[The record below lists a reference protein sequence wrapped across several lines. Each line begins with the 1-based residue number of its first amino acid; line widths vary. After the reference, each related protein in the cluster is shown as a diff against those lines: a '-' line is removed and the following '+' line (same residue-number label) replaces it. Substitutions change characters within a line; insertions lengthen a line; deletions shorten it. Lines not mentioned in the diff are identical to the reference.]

1 MYKALMDRHMYRWQ
15 MDRWRVIYII
25 SYHIPYGLWVM
36 ASTQI
41 PNYETRSLANNLK
54 SKNQELSSL
63 FMTHRIN
70 GMHALIKFPE
80 YIPYGLGV
88 MARTRSGTYRRTDT
102 SYQWDACTHKVSWI
116 YSIRFRSYG
125 LDMKWDVWTDRL
137 TDGQMDGR
145 TDGDVRD
152 GQG

>member
-1 MYKALMDRHMYRWQ
+1 
-15 MDRWRVIYII
+15 
-25 SYHIPYGLWVM
+25 M

-70 GMHALIKFPE
+70 AMHALIKFPE

-88 MARTRSGTYRRTDT
+88 MARTRSGTYTDG
-102 SYQWDACTHKVSWI
+102 
-116 YSIRFRSYG
+116 R
-125 LDMKWDVWTDRL
+125 MDRQ
-137 TDGQMDGR
+137 TDGQ
-145 TDGDVRD
+145 TDVRD

>member
-1 MYKALMDRHMYRWQ
+1 
-15 MDRWRVIYII
+15 
-25 SYHIPYGLWVM
+25 M

-70 GMHALIKFPE
+70 AMHAHIKFPE
-80 YIPYGLGV
+80 YIPYGLEV
-88 MARTRSGTYRRTDT
+88 MAGTRSGTY
-102 SYQWDACTHKVSWI
+102 
-116 YSIRFRSYG
+116 
-125 LDMKWDVWTDRL
+125 
-137 TDGQMDGR
+137 GR
-145 TDGDVRD
+145 TDGRTNRWTDGRTDVRD

>member
-1 MYKALMDRHMYRWQ
+1 
-15 MDRWRVIYII
+15 
-25 SYHIPYGLWVM
+25 M

-41 PNYETRSLANNLK
+41 PNYGTRSLANNLK

-70 GMHALIKFPE
+70 AMHALIKFPE

-88 MARTRSGTYRRTDT
+88 MARIDT
-102 SYQWDACTHKVSWI
+102 SYQWDACTQKVSRI

-125 LDMKWDVWTDRL
+125 PDTKWDVWTDRR
-137 TDGQMDGR
+137 TDRR
-145 TDGDVRD
+145 TDGRKYGTDR
-152 GQG
+152 GNT